1 MHDFYFTCL
10 VHHFMHISPKFSL
23 TYLISLETLG
33 SPLKSKNQKVKNQ
46 VGLVRLGSMPH
57 NHNACASITLSL
69 PMLPVS
75 LHSQKIKNE
84 KKIWLHSVSL

>member
-1 MHDFYFTCL
+1 MS
-10 VHHFMHISPKFSL
+10 FMHISPKFK
-23 TYLISLETLG
+23 TYLISLETWG
-33 SPLKSKNQKVKNQ
+33 SPRKSKNQVKNQ

-75 LHSQKIKNE
+75 LHSQKKEKE
-84 KKIWLHSVSL
+84 KKKFVTADTTSRPLVATTNAL